1 MQNLCAYFPTILI
14 RDILTRQSFLNAIAV
29 VNAIGGS
36 TNAVCLQSSRENSV
50 RH

>member
-1 MQNLCAYFPTILI
+1 MILHLL

-36 TNAVCLQSSRENSV
+36 TNAVNFLWIQIVHSTDAFVS
-50 RH
+50 